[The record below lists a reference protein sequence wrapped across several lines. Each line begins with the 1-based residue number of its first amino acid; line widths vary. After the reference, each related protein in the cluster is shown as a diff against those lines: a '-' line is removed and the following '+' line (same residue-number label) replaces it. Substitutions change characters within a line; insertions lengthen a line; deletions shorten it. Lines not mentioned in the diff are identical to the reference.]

1 VTVDDLL
8 VDVDEAAEVRE
19 VEPDPMKAAL
29 VDIVESSA
37 TDLLKA
43 VGVLRPIYFAAG
55 LSLLE
60 VPEVLEEEA
69 NVLLRD
75 AWE

>member
-8 VDVDEAAEVRE
+8 MDVNEAAEVRE
-19 VEPDPMKAAL
+19 VKPDPMKAAV
-29 VDIVESSA
+29 VDIVEASA
-37 TDLLKA
+37 TDLLKSI
-43 VGVLRPIYFAAG
+43 GVLGPVYFAAG

-69 NVLLRD
+69 KVLLRD
-75 AWE
+75 A